1 MTAATNPDDQT
12 PANPTPNPTPNP
24 SRPGPILARMTDGNC
39 LTLVGDAVSELPAA
53 EWFEVACADGKIVLS
68 PIPSPLEAWRLKLAK
83 QGLSEDQVSPPTE
96 WDLTPPAERVK
107 SPYANLTLDQL
118 RTLEHIT
125 TAERIEEL
133 CARGIIVP
141 AYDGPPPHP
150 FKPVEPPVP
159 PGGLERFLK
168 ERG

>member
-1 MTAATNPDDQT
+1 MTAAINHDDQT
-12 PANPTPNPTPNP
+12 PANPTPNPP
-24 SRPGPILARMTDGNC
+24 RHGPILARMTDGNC

-53 EWFEVACADGKIVLS
+53 EWFEVVCADGKIVLT
-68 PIPSPLEAWRLKLAK
+68 PIPSPIEAWRLKLAK

-107 SPYANLTLDQL
+107 SPYAHLTLDQL

-125 TAERIEEL
+125 DEERLDEL
-133 CARGIIVP
+133 RARGLIGGNPKGV
-141 AYDGPPPHP
+141 GPLNI
-150 FKPVEPPVP
+150 KPVYPPVP
-159 PGGLERFLK
+159 PGALERFLK